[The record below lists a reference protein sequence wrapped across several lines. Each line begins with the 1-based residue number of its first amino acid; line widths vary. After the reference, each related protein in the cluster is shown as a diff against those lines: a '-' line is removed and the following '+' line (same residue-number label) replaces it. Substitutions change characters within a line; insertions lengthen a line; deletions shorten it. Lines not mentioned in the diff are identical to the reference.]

1 MRVLPLVLAL
11 AGCGLE
17 QEAAGYVP
25 KSFVVPL
32 LHWHFP
38 LGLSKETPY
47 YFPYSLPPKE

>member
-1 MRVLPLVLAL
+1 MWMLPLLLAL

-32 LHWHFP
+32 IHWHFP
-38 LGLSKETPY
+38 IGLSTGTPY
-47 YFPYSLPPKE
+47 GFPYDPKPKE